1 MKTDQLIESLSASV
15 APASPRRLTVRM
27 AAAMVGGGLAGLALT
42 AGWLGLETLPALTAK
57 PFFWLRLALLAGLVG
72 ALLPVAETLARSAA
86 RPTLWPL
93 AAMVGLMVALAAVQL
108 AAADRTSWST
118 LVMGSSWKACPYRV
132 AAIAL
137 CAFPFFAL
145 AMRSGAPTSP
155 SRAGGAAGALA
166 GALGAVLY
174 ALVCREPGLAF
185 VVLWYGAG
193 IALATTAGAL
203 IGPWILGWSDH
214 PGPRA

>member
-42 AGWLGLETLPALTAK
+42 AGWLGLETLSALTAK

-108 AAADRTSWST
+108 AAADRTSWSD
-118 LVMGSSWKACPYRV
+118 LVLGSSWKACPFRV

-155 SRAGGAAGALA
+155 SRAGGAGGGLA